1 MEESR
6 WKKKRTEK
14 EKRKVNI
21 CSNERPN
28 MFSYILCVFFRSL
41 YVPVLPNYRK
51 SFGKQVHKRR
61 WRDVGRLSHRP
72 QSNEFLFSCYIL
84 QYEFHFPS
92 LATIIRM
99 LNRLIED
106 FLHSFFFFLSN
117 FSSSNYKNFLYI
129 FICDL
134 WSFIQFF
141 VFVFVF
147 FIF

>member
-106 FLHSFFFFLSN
+106 FLHSFFSFFRTFLLRIIKISYT
-117 FSSSNYKNFLYI
+117 FSYAICGVSFSFSFL
-129 FICDL
+129 
-134 WSFIQFF
+134 FF
-141 VFVFVF
+141 F